1 MADALSVN
9 SGLFVLAESNAPV
22 ELSGRNIPNTKVVLN
37 GQMNLHD
44 LLKYDRLVMTDA
56 AIANIEE
63 SLA

>member
-1 MADALSVN
+1 
-9 SGLFVLAESNAPV
+9 LAEANRAV

-44 LLKYDRLVMTDA
+44 LLKYDHVVMTEA
-56 AIANIEE
+56 AVAKIEE